1 MVGNIIANE
10 NYRGKLLEDVVG
22 MYLNRTLYK
31 KINVSLTY
39 DSAQGGADFIVG
51 WERQRVIIE
60 VGSGDKG
67 ARQIKNTMA
76 KAKAKAKY
84 GFTVSNNSLNLIHDE
99 DILQVPFEYFFTY
112 LIMVAIKQ

>member
-1 MVGNIIANE
+1 MYYNMVGNIIGNE

-22 MYLNRTLYK
+22 MYLNRLLYK
-31 KINVSLTY
+31 KINVSITY

-51 WERQRVIIE
+51 WERQRIIIE

-76 KAKAKAKY
+76 KVEARY
-84 GFTVSNNSLNLIHDE
+84 GFTISSNYLNLIRDE
-99 DILQVPFEYFFTY
+99 NILQVPLEYF
-112 LIMVAIKQ
+112 LLV